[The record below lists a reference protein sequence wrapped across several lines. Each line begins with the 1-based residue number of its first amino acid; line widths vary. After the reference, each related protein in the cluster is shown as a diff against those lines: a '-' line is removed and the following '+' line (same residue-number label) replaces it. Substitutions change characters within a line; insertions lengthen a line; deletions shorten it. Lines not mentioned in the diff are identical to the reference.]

1 MFNKALLLATKA
13 HAGQVDKAGKPYLL
27 HPIAVADM
35 LKAEEEK
42 IVALLHDVVED
53 TSLTLID
60 LRNEGFPDRIV
71 EAVDAITKSSGISYE
86 EYLQRVKQN
95 PLALAVKIADM
106 THNMDL
112 SRIANPT
119 QKDYARVEKYKKLIK
134 ELKMAKG

>member
-71 EAVDAITKSSGISYE
+71 EAVDAITKRSGFSYE

-134 ELKMAKG
+134 KLKMAKG

>member
-71 EAVDAITKSSGISYE
+71 EAVDAITKRSGIS
-86 EYLQRVKQN
+86 
-95 PLALAVKIADM
+95 
-106 THNMDL
+106 
-112 SRIANPT
+112 
-119 QKDYARVEKYKKLIK
+119 
-134 ELKMAKG
+134 